1 MISTM
6 EEHVID
12 AKGQHLGRIA
22 TRIAHLLQGKHR
34 ADYNPRIDRP
44 IKVLVKNVR
53 EVAVTGKKAEQ
64 KIYFRHTGYMGH
76 LKKLSYRKK
85 QERNPAFV
93 LRHAVRGMLPKNWL
107 RNKRLKR
114 LSIEK

>member
-1 MISTM
+1 M

-12 AKGQHLGRIA
+12 VQQQHLGRVA

-34 ADYNPRIDRP
+34 KDYNPRIDRP
-44 IKVLVKNVR
+44 VKVLVKNVR
-53 EVAVTGKKAEQ
+53 EIALTGKKAEQ
-64 KIYFRHTGYMGH
+64 KIYYRHTGYMGH
-76 LKKLSYRKK
+76 LKELTYRQK
-85 QERNPAFV
+85 QEKNPAFA

-107 RNKRLKR
+107 RDKRLKR